1 MMDEDAVKMA
11 RKRIE
16 REKDVE
22 KRSDDAQA
30 VRHDRILD
38 RARKARML
46 RRNKGIN
53 P

>member
-1 MMDEDAVKMA
+1 MLLA
-11 RKRIE
+11 RKRIK
-16 REKDVE
+16 REKDIE

-38 RARKARML
+38 KARRARML
-46 RRNKGIN
+46 RKKKGIN